1 MRVRY
6 PEGQR
11 LVLTHR
17 CAECGAGLYLAL
29 GRDQDGLYYLTC
41 RNGSLHEPI
50 SGTRNNPIWQSW
62 TSPAPSSSNAVEI
75 FTYA

>member
-29 GRDQDGLYYLTC
+29 GRDHDGLYYLTC
-41 RNGSLHEPI
+41 RNGSLHQPV
-50 SGTRNNPIWQSW
+50 SGGRSNPAWQSK
-62 TSPAPSSSNAVEI
+62 SAPAPAGSSGVER